1 MLSSTLR
8 HPHPGEW
15 SQWFS
20 SVDKTS
26 RSRHLKG
33 FLEFQECPSGR
44 SHDPDGQRASEAPV
58 ASQPIAWAYSFLSRR
73 VAGRAEM
80 MRTTSSETSS
90 RYVCTTTRI
99 MIFSIEPIACQRSS
113 PSVTRSTN
121 VTQQGSSKTSCAV
134 SKSIPCFVRLI
145 SFFARSHSI
154 RTCIYSIV
162 HTTAKDSQSKK
173 AKKSRHF
180 TLGAGA
186 FRPGPDQRAGAF

>member
-1 MLSSTLR
+1 MSSSTLL
-8 HPHPGEW
+8 HPHQGEW

-33 FLEFQECPSGR
+33 FLEFQECPSDR
-44 SHDPDGQRASEAPV
+44 FRDPGGQRASEARG
-58 ASQPIAWAYSFLSRR
+58 ASQPIAWAYSFLSSR

-80 MRTTSSETSS
+80 IRTTSSETSS
-90 RYVCTTTRI
+90 RYVCTTTR
-99 MIFSIEPIACQRSS
+99 MMMFSIEPMACQRSS

-134 SKSIPCFVRLI
+134 SKSIPCFVWLI

-154 RTCIYSIV
+154 RTCIYIIV
-162 HTTAKDSQSKK
+162 RT
-173 AKKSRHF
+173 R
-180 TLGAGA
+180 
-186 FRPGPDQRAGAF
+186 